1 METKSDIYLLLKELY
16 ESSQNKKFNGIVK
29 KGIEYIEKNLSGEI
43 KISGISKSVGVSV
56 NYFQTIFKE
65 TMGVTPNNYILK
77 LRLSKAK
84 YLLATTN
91 MTIGDIGCECGFLD
105 NVYFSYIFKKSEG
118 IQPSKYRAKNF
129 FSYS

>member
-1 METKSDIYLLLKELY
+1 MKSDIYLLLKELY

-43 KISGISKSVGVSV
+43 KISDISKSVGVSV

-65 TMGVTPNNYILK
+65 TMGVTPN
-77 LRLSKAK
+77 
-84 YLLATTN
+84 
-91 MTIGDIGCECGFLD
+91 
-105 NVYFSYIFKKSEG
+105 SYIFKKSEG
-118 IQPSKYRAKNF
+118 IQPSTYRAKNF